1 MNNTKPATTQT
12 QAQTLT
18 KYRIALTL
26 MFTLCIVTAAY
37 YEIRLMFKSDLAE
50 LTKRHSVE
58 VNRLQSQVILLE
70 QRISD
75 VEQRNRHTA
84 DRVEALN
91 AAQQRNYQQLWE
103 QINTPRQPIQPVQG
117 QRR

>member
-1 MNNTKPATTQT
+1 MTNNVKTPVTNSR
-12 QAQTLT
+12 
-18 KYRIALTL
+18 YNIALISMGLLVMLTI
-26 MFTLCIVTAAY
+26 CY
-37 YEIRLMFKSDLAE
+37 YELRLMFKGDLAE

-84 DRVEALN
+84 DRVEALSTQ
-91 AAQQRNYQQLWE
+91 QQRNHQQLWE
-103 QINTPRQPIQPVQG
+103 QINTPRQPIQSLQG

>member
-1 MNNTKPATTQT
+1 M
-12 QAQTLT
+12 
-18 KYRIALTL
+18 
-26 MFTLCIVTAAY
+26 CVTIAAY

-91 AAQQRNYQQLWE
+91 AAQQRNYQTLWE
-103 QINTPRQPIQPVQG
+103 QINTPRQPVQPIQG